1 MLPWFVFEGD
11 SLFRGM
17 LLLLFR
23 ALMNVNN
30 HNVAEYK
37 FKTFLPLKV
46 FSLTL

>member
-11 SLFRGM
+11 SLFSGM

-30 HNVAEYK
+30 CNVAEYK
-37 FKTFLPLKV
+37 FKTFLLLKV
-46 FSLTL
+46 FYLTL